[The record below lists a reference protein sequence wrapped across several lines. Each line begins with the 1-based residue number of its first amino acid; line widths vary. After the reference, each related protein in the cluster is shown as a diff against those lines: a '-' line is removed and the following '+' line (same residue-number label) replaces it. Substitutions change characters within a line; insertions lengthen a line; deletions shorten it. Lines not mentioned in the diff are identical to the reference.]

1 MNRKMLI
8 ASILAAAL
16 ALAPAAPAVAEPGG
30 QDYAKILLGLLAAG
44 AIVNA
49 LQNERERERQAQRN
63 RNQPTAW
70 VRDRHHGQNRG
81 RGQGR
86 FVLPARCEFE
96 VRTRSGWTDVLG
108 KTCLDNAGVRVS
120 RLPNECAFEV
130 RTERGRRTVYGER
143 CLRDYGYRVEAGR
156 R

>member
-1 MNRKMLI
+1 MTRKMLI
-8 ASILAAAL
+8 ASMLAAAL
-16 ALAPAAPAVAEPGG
+16 ALAPAAPAIAQPGG
-30 QDYAKILLGLLAAG
+30 EDYAKVLLGLLAAG

-63 RNQPTAW
+63 RYQPVEW
-70 VRDRHHGQNRG
+70 ERDRHHGHNHR

-96 VRTRSGWTDVLG
+96 VRTRRGWTDVLG
-108 KTCLDNAGVRVS
+108 KTCLENEGVRVS
-120 RLPNECAFEV
+120 RLPDACAFEV

-143 CLRDYGYRVEAGR
+143 CLRDFGYRVEAGR